1 MDWAQFHSC
10 PPGNPVDPSGLEPKQ
25 FLRVAI
31 KAMQRILTFLLL
43 SLLLGS
49 SPNALF
55 AQHRKKARR
64 EVTAP
69 SQNPEAA
76 AKYYRIAGL
85 GSSKGDSTNTFP
97 YPTIILLVQDTN
109 HARITVR
116 FPGLGMLGLQT
127 DTVREPTFT
136 AGDTLMGYESTQPLY
151 LLSFPT
157 TPYFLYVDVWSRD
170 RKHLLDSRPLEY
182 DMNVEAYKT
191 AKLEYI
197 HAPTTDMGNPMLRRR
212 FQPTLLPLSIE
223 TNPGWLSSETLDSGM
238 TYALVFRDPTE
249 PGKLELS
256 LTMRA
261 ANVGLIDSTTWRNF
275 KRNAE
280 ASFGARGVATRSIGE
295 FQVSDIPTRRFV
307 RAGYEFV
314 SRNKDSSLDYV
325 AAFLT
330 PRAILL
336 LLAPLDA
343 PNQQL
348 QLQYFE
354 AIARSLKIE

>member
-1 MDWAQFHSC
+1 MH
-10 PPGNPVDPSGLEPKQ
+10 
-25 FLRVAI
+25 
-31 KAMQRILTFLLL
+31 RILIFLLL
-43 SLLLGS
+43 PLFFGS
-49 SPNALF
+49 WPRASY
-55 AQHRKKARR
+55 AQHHKKTHR

-69 SQNPEAA
+69 SQNPDAA

-97 YPTIILLVQDTN
+97 YPTIILLVNDTL
-109 HARITVR
+109 HTRITVR

-127 DTVREPTFT
+127 DTVPEPTFT
-136 AGDTLMGYESTQPLY
+136 ASDTLLGYESTQPLY

-157 TPYFLYVDVWSRD
+157 TPYFVYVDVWSRSG
-170 RKHLLDSRPLEY
+170 KHLLDSRPLEY

-197 HAPTTDMGNPMLRRR
+197 HAPTTDMGNPMLRRK
-212 FQPTLLPLSIE
+212 FQPSLLPLSIE
-223 TNPGWLSSETLDSGM
+223 TNPGWISSETLDSSM
-238 TYALVFRDPTE
+238 TYALVFRDPTQ
-249 PGKLELS
+249 PGKLEMS

-261 ANVGLIDSTTWRNF
+261 ANVGLIDSITWRNF

-280 ASFGARGVATRSIGE
+280 GAFGAKGVATHTIGE
-295 FQVSDIPTRRFV
+295 FQVNDIPTRRYV
-307 RAGYEFV
+307 KAGYEFV
-314 SRNKDSSLDYV
+314 SRNADSSLDYV

-330 PRAILL
+330 PRAIML
-336 LLAPLDA
+336 LLAPLDE